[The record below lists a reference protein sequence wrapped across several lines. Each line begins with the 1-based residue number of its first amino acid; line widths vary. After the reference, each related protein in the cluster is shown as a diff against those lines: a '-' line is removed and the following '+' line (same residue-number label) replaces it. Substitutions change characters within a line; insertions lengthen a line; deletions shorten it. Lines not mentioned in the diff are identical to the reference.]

1 MASVKELFNLS
12 RETNGPEGT
21 VSKKTQDSLTLLRKG
36 MNGLIENISSI
47 NHSFVDLV
55 ELLTL
60 MTTQVENLHAV
71 SHFKHETFSALKYSQ
86 DFGTMVKESL
96 KRITN
101 WFEKYFT
108 HDRSYYPVPDTSMP
122 LSALSTMALPAVQR
136 VTKEDEAVMKDYRPV
151 RQRTVRSETTK
162 DKAGALPPAVYF
174 QAKQKEHSYVE
185 FNREQAIPDD
195 AATPTPITETTE
207 QSEHSHGIDELQ
219 SVSLTFVNNLDVPEV
234 QIQEIQQLDE
244 YETDVDTESDE
255 EGDFE
260 VVSKTCTTRS
270 RRAVRAFVRLDL

>member
-36 MNGLIENISSI
+36 MKRLIEKISSI
-47 NHSFVDLV
+47 NPSFVDLV

-60 MTTQVENLHAV
+60 MTTHVENLHAV
-71 SHFKHETFSALKYSQ
+71 SHFKHETFSAWNYSQ
-86 DFGTMVKESL
+86 DFGTIVKESL

-101 WFEKYFT
+101 WFAKYFT

-162 DKAGALPPAVYF
+162 DKAGLCHQLSILRPS
-174 QAKQKEHSYVE
+174 KK
-185 FNREQAIPDD
+185 NIPMWSL
-195 AATPTPITETTE
+195 IGSMQFLTT
-207 QSEHSHGIDELQ
+207 QQRILLSLRPLSSQTIPMASMCCNQ
-219 SVSLTFVNNLDVPEV
+219 SV
-234 QIQEIQQLDE
+234 
-244 YETDVDTESDE
+244 
-255 EGDFE
+255 
-260 VVSKTCTTRS
+260 
-270 RRAVRAFVRLDL
+270 